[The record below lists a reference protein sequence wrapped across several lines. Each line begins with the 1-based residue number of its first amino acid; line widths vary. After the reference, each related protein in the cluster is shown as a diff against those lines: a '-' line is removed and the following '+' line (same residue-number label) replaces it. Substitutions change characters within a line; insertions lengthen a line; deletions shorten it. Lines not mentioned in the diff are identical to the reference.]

1 MNNKKLAVIKIGAR
15 ICFGKVNK
23 NGEYKNPRDT
33 SGGNG
38 EARAIIEMLHRG
50 GADITIMTNV
60 ADDDYKPEQY
70 KFVNIIDLYKYSPVG
85 AIITFTSHSPTA
97 IAKKMNNSNILKY
110 LFVFSFFNS
119 SLI

>member
-1 MNNKKLAVIKIGAR
+1 MKKLAVIKIGAR
-15 ICFGKVNK
+15 ICFSKVNK

-60 ADDDYKPEQY
+60 ADDDYKPEQSSSTH
-70 KFVNIIDLYKYSPVG
+70 FL
-85 AIITFTSHSPTA
+85 A
-97 IAKKMNNSNILKY
+97 MNWA
-110 LFVFSFFNS
+110 
-119 SLI
+119 